1 MRALLALALLAPLP
15 ALADTYRCQ
24 TAGYCTN
31 DLECFPDTAVFLLET
46 DKSGNATYGWDDP
59 SAGIFTAN
67 GGQRIEGATV
77 WRLIDASFTQTLVLA
92 DNMQA
97 TFSLSS
103 VLGGSLYTSFQ
114 ALTCVRQ

>member
-1 MRALLALALLAPLP
+1 MRALLALALLIPVP
-15 ALADTYRCQ
+15 ALADNYRCQ

-31 DLECFPDTAVFLLET
+31 DLECFPDTAVFLLQT
-46 DKSGNATYGWDDP
+46 DKAGGASYGWDDP
-59 SAGIFTAN
+59 GAGRFTASA
-67 GGQRIEGATV
+67 GQRIDGATV
-77 WRLIDASFTQTLVLA
+77 WHLIAPSYTQTLVLA

-103 VLGGSLYTSFQ
+103 NFDGRLYTSFQ